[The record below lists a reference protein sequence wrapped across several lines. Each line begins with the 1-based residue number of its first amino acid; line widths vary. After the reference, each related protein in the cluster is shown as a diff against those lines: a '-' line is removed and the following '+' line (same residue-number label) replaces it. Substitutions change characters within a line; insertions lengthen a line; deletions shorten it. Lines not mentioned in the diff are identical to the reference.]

1 MPSTEQ
7 GPVPRLVRVT
17 ALVGLVP
24 MGTEPKSIAVGET
37 SSEQV
42 DFTCPVRDTA
52 TCACPGASLANT
64 SAPVRTKGA
73 AAASGWKLTPS
84 STVLP
89 AGTAMD
95 SGVPAESVNQP
106 LESALMAIL
115 VRVQRAP
122 PSLPTRTW
130 WVSRS
135 PGNTAPKSMAGGST
149 CRWQVGGSSGVRP
162 QAEPK
167 RANPRN
173 QVIVAATVFMEDAK
187 HNPSNDRPHGF
198 D

>member
-1 MPSTEQ
+1 ITMPSTEQ

-73 AAASGWKLTPS
+73 AAVADAHLVGEQ
-84 STVLP
+84 V
-89 AGTAMD
+89 AGQHGTEIN
-95 SGVPAESVNQP
+95 GR
-106 LESALMAIL
+106 
-115 VRVQRAP
+115 RVDLQ
-122 PSLPTRTW
+122 
-130 WVSRS
+130 
-135 PGNTAPKSMAGGST
+135 MAG
-149 CRWQVGGSSGVRP
+149 RR
-162 QAEPK
+162 
-167 RANPRN
+167 
-173 QVIVAATVFMEDAK
+173 
-187 HNPSNDRPHGF
+187 
-198 D
+198 